1 MPAAS
6 SRIAVVISSSDEIEV
21 LDRLLRATQR
31 VIRYFD
37 LPASVYVLDAGAR
50 QETVQLARA
59 LGATPVRQRAQGH
72 GALIKTAL
80 EATHGDYIVTLHGDG
95 LHPPALLPHMFAM
108 RDQADLVIASRYV
121 PQGFA
126 RMPRWRMALSRL
138 LNAWFRRMLGLPFR
152 DLSSSYRLY
161 RRDLLKAIAP
171 SMSTDAALQEIL
183 IKSFCEGYSIAEVP
197 MHYIARTGH
206 TGPGVRRL
214 ARLGVDYLATF
225 GTMWRLR
232 NSIDS
237 CDYDTRAFF
246 SRIPL
251 QRWWQR
257 RRCAIVSEFVG
268 DALRVLDAGC
278 GSTQLLNLLPHVVGM
293 DYSLRKVRFMRR
305 PGRRLVNG
313 STLDLPFRDESFDV
327 VISSQVI
334 EHLKPD
340 PRIFTELV
348 RCLAPGGTLVL
359 GTVDYG
365 RWQWP
370 LLERLYDLFKPTGYA
385 REHITHYT
393 RQSLFDQLH
402 AFGLS
407 VGECRYICGGEII
420 IKATKASVQA
430 AAVANAAD
438 AVRDAVVV

>member
-171 SMSTDAALQEIL
+171 SMSTDAVSGLFE
-183 IKSFCEGYSIAEVP
+183 
-197 MHYIARTGH
+197 
-206 TGPGVRRL
+206 
-214 ARLGVDYLATF
+214 AT
-225 GTMWRLR
+225 
-232 NSIDS
+232 
-237 CDYDTRAFF
+237 
-246 SRIPL
+246 
-251 QRWWQR
+251 
-257 RRCAIVSEFVG
+257 
-268 DALRVLDAGC
+268 LDATEEAIYN
-278 GSTQLLNLLPHVVGM
+278 SLLKATDTSGGGRTIRALPIDDLTRLL
-293 DYSLRKVRFMRR
+293 K
-305 PGRRLVNG
+305 
-313 STLDLPFRDESFDV
+313 
-327 VISSQVI
+327 
-334 EHLKPD
+334 K
-340 PRIFTELV
+340 
-348 RCLAPGGTLVL
+348 
-359 GTVDYG
+359 YG
-365 RWQWP
+365 R
-370 LLERLYDLFKPTGYA
+370 
-385 REHITHYT
+385 
-393 RQSLFDQLH
+393 
-402 AFGLS
+402 
-407 VGECRYICGGEII
+407 
-420 IKATKASVQA
+420 
-430 AAVANAAD
+430 
-438 AVRDAVVV
+438 